1 MEENFFGFKN
11 SCNQLAD
18 GSYDRGPGIACW
30 ILLFSQVISLITAII
45 SRIDDI
51 IRWKRRELV
60 YGDPP
65 VPPRMYIKAIIGTII
80 QSFLIYFMYKMC
92 YICNPYK
99 GFGVMVILSS
109 ISAGVGHM

>member
-1 MEENFFGFKN
+1 MEESFFGFKN

-30 ILLFSQVISLITAII
+30 ILLFSQVISLITVTIR
-45 SRIDDI
+45 RIDDI
-51 IRWKRRELV
+51 TRWKRN
-60 YGDPP
+60 DPTGHVP
-65 VPPRMYIKAIIGTII
+65 VGMYIKAIIGTII

-92 YICNPYK
+92 YICEPYK

-109 ISAGVGHM
+109 IVQGVGHM